1 VKDVELTVPFLYLER
16 RIDGWLAET
25 LAGEFSRQEI
35 KAAIEKGDITLNGR
49 AVKPKAA
56 IKEGDRIEGT
66 VLSGRTN
73 FLVPESIPLTIVHED
88 EWLLIV
94 DKPAG
99 MVVHPGAGNKK
110 GTLVHALLGHGSK
123 LSSLSGAERPGIVHR
138 LDKDTS
144 GLLIV
149 AKNNKAHRLLQ
160 AQFEMRTLSKTYV
173 ALVRGQVGYEQGHV
187 SEALA
192 RHTKLRGKMA
202 VSKDE
207 KAKEAETQYAVVKRF
222 KFTTLLSVKI
232 LTGRTH
238 QIRVH
243 MAHLKH
249 SVVGDEIYGTKQPGE
264 RLMLHAAKLQ
274 FIHPGTG
281 ESVEFESQWPDDFKA
296 VVEKAEKE

>member
-1 VKDVELTVPFLYLER
+1 LKDIDITVPSLYMER
-16 RIDGWLAET
+16 RIDAWLAET

-35 KAAIEKGDITLNGR
+35 KAALEKGELTLNGNPI
-49 AVKPKAA
+49 KPKTA
-56 IKEGDRIEGT
+56 IKEGDRIRGK
-66 VLSGRTN
+66 VVSDRTN
-73 FLVPESIPLTIVHED
+73 LLIPESIPLKIIYED
-88 EWLLIV
+88 DWLLIV

-123 LSSLSGAERPGIVHR
+123 LSSLSGVERPGIVHR

-149 AKNNKAHRLLQ
+149 AKSNKAHRLLQ
-160 AQFEMRTLSKTYV
+160 AQFETRTLSKTYTT
-173 ALVRGQVGYEQGHV
+173 LVRGQVGYEQGHV

-207 KAKEAETQYAVVKRF
+207 RAKEAETQYVVAKRF

-264 RLMLHAAKLQ
+264 RLMLHATKLQ
-274 FIHPGTG
+274 FTHPGSG
-281 ESVEFESQWPDDFKA
+281 DIVEFESEWPEDFKKA
-296 VVEKAEKE
+296 VEKAEKE

>member
-1 VKDVELTVPFLYLER
+1 MKGIALTVPMLYLER
-16 RIDGWLAET
+16 RIDAWLAET
-25 LAGEFSRQEI
+25 LAGEYSRQEI
-35 KAAIEKGDITLNGR
+35 KAALEKGEITLNGQP
-49 AVKPKAA
+49 AKPKTG
-56 IKEGDRIEGT
+56 IKEGDRIEGR
-66 VLSGRTN
+66 VASERSHS
-73 FLVPESIPLTIVHED
+73 LVAESIPLKIIHED

-123 LSSLSGAERPGIVHR
+123 LSSLSGIERPGIVHR

-149 AKNNKAHRLLQ
+149 AKNNKSHRLLQ
-160 AQFEMRTLSKTYV
+160 AQFETRTLSKTYT

-207 KAKEAETQYAVVKRF
+207 RAKEAETQYVVMKRF
-222 KFTTLLSVKI
+222 KHSALLAVKI

-249 SVVGDEIYGTKQPGE
+249 SVVGDEVYGTKQPGE
-264 RLMLHAAKLQ
+264 RLMLHATKLQ
-274 FIHPGTG
+274 FTHPGTG
-281 ESVEFESQWPDDFKA
+281 DNVEFESEWPDDFKKA
-296 VVEKAEKE
+296 VEKAEKE